1 MVSSEPCRVTWS
13 SREYFRVNKEDSE
26 DSAVT
31 KWGTKCRRMNSSVRK
46 MSILDT
52 MRLRLIRPW
61 KVTSQAGGETKPK
74 HPISSL
80 LSAKTIFSKK
90 KKSLETHLEGTSLD
104 LVMLIFTTSISIFIL
119 LHSNIMST

>member
-90 KKSLETHLEGTSLD
+90 KNIIRNTFRRYKSRSSHADFYHKYIHLYS
-104 LVMLIFTTSISIFIL
+104 
-119 LHSNIMST
+119 ST

>member
-13 SREYFRVNKEDSE
+13 SRECFQVNKEDSE

-31 KWGTKCRRMNSSVRK
+31 KRGAKCRMMNSSVRK

-90 KKSLETHLEGTSLD
+90 KH
-104 LVMLIFTTSISIFIL
+104 
-119 LHSNIMST
+119 H

>member
-13 SREYFRVNKEDSE
+13 SRECFQVNKEDSE

-31 KWGTKCRRMNSSVRK
+31 KRGAKCRMMNSSVRK

-90 KKSLETHLEGTSLD
+90 NTIRNTFRRYKSRSSHADFYHKCIHLYS
-104 LVMLIFTTSISIFIL
+104 
-119 LHSNIMST
+119 ST